1 MKDSPIFASG
11 GMDGKV
17 ALWSLGLSDYSF
29 IVEKIYE
36 YSITTEEISKTIL
49 NPKYHI

>member
-1 MKDSPIFASG
+1 
-11 GMDGKV
+11 MDGKII
-17 ALWSLGLSDYSF
+17 LWSLGLSEYSY

-36 YSITTEEISKTIL
+36 YSITNEEITKTIL